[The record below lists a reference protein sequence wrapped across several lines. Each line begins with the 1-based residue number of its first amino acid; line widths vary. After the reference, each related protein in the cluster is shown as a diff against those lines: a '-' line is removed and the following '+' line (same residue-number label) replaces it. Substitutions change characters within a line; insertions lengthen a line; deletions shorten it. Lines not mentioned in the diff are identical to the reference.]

1 MEEPVLC
8 YNRGENFYNKE
19 VDLLNTIELLAP
31 AGSMDSLL
39 MAVQN
44 GADAVYLGGTK
55 FSARA
60 YASNFTEEELEG
72 AVDYCHA
79 YGVLVNITLNTL
91 LKDNELDEAVAYAK
105 FLYQIGVD
113 ALIVQDTGLIYRL
126 NRELPDFPL
135 HASTQL
141 SIHQGDAALY
151 FTEKGITRVVLA
163 RELSLEEI
171 RHISLDL
178 GIETEMFIHGALCI
192 SYSGQCLMS
201 SILGGRSGNRGR
213 CAQPCRLPYALLNEA
228 KEEKAK
234 AYLMSPK
241 DISYIDH
248 IDEIKKSGVSSLK
261 IEGRMKRPEYV
272 AATVRSFR
280 EELSGLKKESHKHDL
295 LKVFNREGFSEGY
308 LHGKLGR
315 DLMAFNYPKNTGVPI
330 GQVLSDGRLVLT
342 NDLHKGDGLRVGEK
356 GLTVEGILK
365 GTQVVDTAAPGD
377 TIRLTGRS
385 SLPAGQLFKTFDSLY
400 MNELKGSYHGRY
412 DKKIPIK
419 AYLIFKPEEQAVLKA
434 SYENRDYEAKTE
446 ALVETPLKA
455 PLTLARVEE
464 ALEKSGDTPFV
475 IAELIPTQFYEGFLP
490 VKELNKL
497 RRDLLQSIEDYEVK
511 SKKRTL
517 PKFVIKEG
525 LIAQKKVDSLKLV
538 TIATHEQLKACL
550 QVGIK
555 DIAIHPFYRGEKYLT
570 FKDVEKLM
578 IEHPDLNIYL
588 KVSNILRGEFS
599 AVVKKIRALSTKG
612 TLAGLI
618 TNHGG
623 IIRALAKEYKILG
636 DYKLNLF
643 NSDALKFYGDD
654 LYMAM
659 VSEELTRKEI
669 KDLKGKENMMALV
682 YGRQELMHSEY
693 CPIGATVGNMRKGQP
708 CNEACMTQSFTLL
721 DRMNEEFPIMTDVF
735 CRSYILN
742 GKPKNLLDTTKDLSS
757 IGINS
762 YRVDLTTE
770 TFEEAVLILKA
781 FKNEEALPLDSFNR
795 GHYKRGV
802 E

>member
-1 MEEPVLC
+1 MC
-8 YNRGENFYNKE
+8 YNRGENFKNKE

-60 YASNFTEEELEG
+60 YASNFTEEELEE
-72 AVDYCHA
+72 AVDYCHG

-91 LKDNELDEAVAYAK
+91 LKDSELEEAVSYAK

-126 NRELPDFPL
+126 SRELPDFPL

-141 SIHQGDAALY
+141 SIHQGDAAQY

-163 RELSLEEI
+163 RELSLDEI

-248 IDEIKKSGVSSLK
+248 MDEIKKSGVSSLK
-261 IEGRMKRPEYV
+261 IEGRMKKPEYV
-272 AATVRSFR
+272 AATVKSFR
-280 EELSGLKKESHKHDL
+280 EELSGIKKESHKQDL

-315 DLMAFNYPKNTGVPI
+315 DLMSFNYPKNTGVEI
-330 GQVLSDGRLVLT
+330 GRVLDDGRLVLT
-342 NDLHKGDGLRVGEK
+342 NPLHKGDGLRVGDK

-365 GTQVVDTAAPGD
+365 GSDIVSQAKPGE
-377 TIRLTGRS
+377 TVKLTGRS
-385 SLPAGQLFKTFDSLY
+385 KLPAGPLYKTFDSLY
-400 MNELKGSYHGRY
+400 MSELKDSYHGRY
-412 DKKIPIK
+412 DKKISLT
-419 AYLIFKPEEQAVLKA
+419 ATLFFKPGQPAVLKT
-434 SYENRDYEAKTE
+434 SYKNKAYEAKTE
-446 ALVETPLKA
+446 KFVETPLKA
-455 PLTLARVEE
+455 PLNLARVEE
-464 ALEKSGDTPFV
+464 SLTKSGDTPFV
-475 IAELIPTQFYEGFLP
+475 ITKLIPTQFHEGFLP
-490 VKELNKL
+490 VKELNLL
-497 RRDLLQSIEDYEVK
+497 RRVLLDEILTHEIK
-511 SKKRTL
+511 S
-517 PKFVIKEG
+517 
-525 LIAQKKVDSLKLV
+525 QKKVLPKITRKEGQGVRIKTVAPLKLV
-538 TIATHEQLKACL
+538 TIATHDQLRACL

-555 DIAIHPFYRGEKYLT
+555 DLAIHPFYRGEKYLT
-570 FKDVEKLM
+570 FKDVEVLLK
-578 IEHPDLNIYL
+578 ENPNLNIYL

-599 AVVKKIRALSTKG
+599 AVVKKIRALSSFG
-612 TLAGLI
+612 ALAGLI

-623 IIRALAKEYKILG
+623 IIRALAKDYKILG

-708 CNEACMTQSFTLL
+708 CNEACMIESYTLL

-742 GKPKNLLDTTKDLSS
+742 GKPKNLLDTTKDLAS

-770 TFEEAVLILKA
+770 SFEESVLILTA
-781 FKNEEALPLDSFNR
+781 FKHDESLPLASFNR